1 MGVNMPAK
9 TVIFTDLD
17 KFDGTTRRQV
27 TGSEFIQM
35 SGRAGRR
42 GKDDCGRTIT
52 MMAKQLDD
60 KELKSMMCG
69 NSEPLNSSF
78 QIGYNTILK
87 MMKQEGYDP
96 ELIIRKS
103 FLQHQRESS
112 IPSIKKKI
120 KEIDKS
126 ISELKISP
134 KIIERLD
141 IEEQL
146 NKLKGRK

>member
-17 KFDGTTRRQV
+17 KFDGVTRRQV

-52 MMAKQLDD
+52 MMNKVIED
-60 KELKSMMCG
+60 KELKSMMSG
-69 NSEPLNSSF
+69 TSEPLNSSF

-87 MMKQEGYDP
+87 MMKTEG
-96 ELIIRKS
+96 
-103 FLQHQRESS
+103 
-112 IPSIKKKI
+112 
-120 KEIDKS
+120 
-126 ISELKISP
+126 
-134 KIIERLD
+134 
-141 IEEQL
+141 
-146 NKLKGRK
+146 